1 MNDKFK
7 TGLSVTMTLFAL
19 ICSNASAQDNS
30 SINKH
35 SNSITQHKRSLDES
49 KSRVFVYRTD
59 AALGWVGVDFVVQG
73 RRYSRLSKEEFD
85 VVELPTGENNIEI
98 VQGGA
103 SLEVCRLKLTID
115 PLKDNFLKIRN
126 RDGGLARHFF
136 STGSLLGQALD
147 KSACGGVNEMIKV
160 SQEEAE
166 KELPKMKFS
175 PLKSPVDP
183 MMTKENIC
191 KFVTSGKEDDCSVSQ
206 ASIVSFSP
214 VVYAQSQR
222 KPELVKTSVAGESS
236 PSSNLGAENVKCQVE
251 SNPIIEVDA
260 KACLTIKGTIVDA
273 SSYSCA
279 IAANPPIKLAPDLC
293 IQGGGRLVRQ

>member
-1 MNDKFK
+1 MRS
-7 TGLSVTMTLFAL
+7 TWLSKLMLVGAALACGCSIASTLE
-19 ICSNASAQDNS
+19 ASAKSGALGS
-30 SINKH
+30 S
-35 SNSITQHKRSLDES
+35 SQYTRSPDES
-49 KSRVFVYRTD
+49 KARVFVYRTD

-103 SLEVCRLKLTID
+103 SMEVCRLKLTID
-115 PLKDNFLKIRN
+115 PLRDNFLKIRN
-126 RDGGLARHFF
+126 RDGGLLRHAF
-136 STGSLLGQALD
+136 TPTYLLNQLNT
-147 KSACGGVNEMIKV
+147 SACGGVNEIIKV

-166 KELPKMKFS
+166 KELPQMKFT

-183 MMTKENIC
+183 MMTKKNSC

-222 KPELVKTSVAGESS
+222 KPEMVKTSVTEESS
-236 PSSNLGAENVKCQVE
+236 PSSNLGAGNVKCQVE
-251 SNPIIEVDA
+251 SNPVIEVDA

-293 IQGGGRLVRQ
+293 IQGGGRLVR